1 MQKWGLESPQNSVKI
16 TEICPNLSCMPT
28 PTFENVLLRKR
39 NAKVGVG
46 GSWCVLP
53 KDRKGLTFTELNQ
66 SLHAKS
72 GVAERWEKSPE
83 NSPFCNSTDT
93 QTHISALFSQRNPLH
108 SQPHFLHLVYI
119 YKTQKVGFTKKHV
132 LQHIFALFSQRN
144 PLHSQPHFLH
154 LVYIYKTQKV
164 GFTKKH
170 VLQHIFALFS
180 QRNPLHSQPHFLD
193 ARAVGQLGQF
203 HTVT

>member
-16 TEICPNLSCMPT
+16 AENCPNLSCMPT
-28 PTFENVLLRKR
+28 PTFENVLLGKR

-119 YKTQKVGFTKKHV
+119 YKKQEVGFTKNTFLNTFWTHFCALFTEESSPQPTPLFAFSIYISKAKSGVDQKH
-132 LQHIFALFSQRN
+132 LLEHIFALVSQRN
-144 PLHSQPHFLH
+144 PPPQ
-154 LVYIYKTQKV
+154 IR
-164 GFTKKH
+164 G
-170 VLQHIFALFS
+170 
-180 QRNPLHSQPHFLD
+180 
-193 ARAVGQLGQF
+193 
-203 HTVT
+203 